1 MPTYNEQLQK
11 VYHLY
16 EAQHENDPVGTRDVV
31 DWAIKNELMKAP
43 DVDPLAKLA
52 GDMADALRAEYRVDS
67 KGRRYRAN
75 HAVRVSQ
82 RGIQYTLWRNLDKAP
97 REFMEKA
104 FSQRR
109 RQVVGDCLQLRT
121 DVDAYNDHH
130 HDNEPIPLELDFTR
144 DVEELQLGQSDEA
157 A

>member
-1 MPTYNEQLQK
+1 MSTYNEQLQK
-11 VYHLY
+11 LYHRY
-16 EAQHENDPVGTRDVV
+16 EAEHDNDPAGTREVV
-31 DWAIKNELMKAP
+31 EWAVKNGLMRP
-43 DVDPLAKLA
+43 RHVDPLAKLA
-52 GDMADALRAEYRVDS
+52 DDMANALRNEYRIDP

-75 HAVRVSQ
+75 HAVRVTQ
-82 RGIQYTLWRNLDKAP
+82 RGIQYTLWHNMDNAP

-109 RQVVGDCLQLRT
+109 RQVVSDCLQLKT
-121 DVDAYNDHH
+121 DVDVYNDQHR
-130 HDNEPIPLELDFTR
+130 DNEPIPLELDFTR

>member
-16 EAQHENDPVGTRDVV
+16 EAEHENDPVGTRDVV

-52 GDMADALRAEYRVDS
+52 GDMADALRAECRVDS

-121 DVDAYNDHH
+121 DVDVYNDHH
-130 HDNEPIPLELDFTR
+130 HDNELIPLELDFTR

>member
-16 EAQHENDPVGTRDVV
+16 EAEHENDPVGTRDVV

-67 KGRRYRAN
+67 KGRRESSWRKPSRSGDGRWWEIAYSSGR
-75 HAVRVSQ
+75 
-82 RGIQYTLWRNLDKAP
+82 TLMSTTTTTTTMNRSRW
-97 REFMEKA
+97 
-104 FSQRR
+104 S
-109 RQVVGDCLQLRT
+109 
-121 DVDAYNDHH
+121 
-130 HDNEPIPLELDFTR
+130 
-144 DVEELQLGQSDEA
+144 
-157 A
+157 